1 MYILAFSLLIGFLLL
16 HIWEK
21 RRIINGMVLTAG
33 IVLLVI
39 AVLLQ
44 LYAFDNQIVTIVT
57 SAILLLLLSLL
68 PFFVIGIAI
77 MLILN
82 GTNMVKKRRTAP
94 CQHVADASRLCGIDY
109 CDRRFDDTARA
120 SRYVVRKYR
129 SRAFDN
135 HCLCHF
141 LTRFLLAVDHYLS
154 IQWTALE

>member
-33 IVLLVI
+33 IFLLVI

-82 GTNMVKKRRTAP
+82 GTNMVKKK
-94 CQHVADASRLCGIDY
+94 DG
-109 CDRRFDDTARA
+109 
-120 SRYVVRKYR
+120 
-129 SRAFDN
+129 
-135 HCLCHF
+135 
-141 LTRFLLAVDHYLS
+141 
-154 IQWTALE
+154 ALPTCCRC